1 MMKYLSYTIVFTLI
15 LSNLKAQQLDYPQ
28 TAKVNQVD
36 TYFGVEVEDPYR
48 WLEAMDSSATAD
60 WIAAQNEITFNY
72 LEQIP
77 FREKIKN
84 RLTEIWDYE
93 RVSAPFKEGDK
104 YYFFKNDGLQNQSV
118 LFQRENLEA
127 TPTIFFDPNQLS
139 EDGTKALRTFSFSN
153 DGKYFAYGVSSGGS
167 DWSEIFVMDVA
178 SQTLLEDQIEW
189 AKFTG
194 ISWYKDGFFYSRY
207 DAPEKELASKN
218 EYHKVYYH
226 QLGTS
231 QSEDELI
238 YEDATK
244 PLRNFYARTSEDER
258 FLYIYM
264 SEGTSGNQVYFQDL
278 SQEGSPLQPLVEGFD
293 YEPSIVENIGS
304 EIYMLTNHDA
314 PRYKLVKIDAN
325 NPSIENWQTVI
336 PEHEKDVLQSI
347 SIVDN
352 KLIANY
358 LEDVKTKVVVLDL
371 EGNFLHQVAFPTLGN
386 AYGFGGKKEDTE
398 VFYTFTSF
406 TYPSTVFKYDIANN
420 ESTLYEKPT
429 LNFDIDDYET
439 KQVFYPSKDGTMI
452 PMFLTYKKGLEQS
465 GDNPTYLYG
474 YGGFNISLE
483 PGFRLSIIPFLENGG
498 IYAVANLRGGAEY
511 GEEWHKAGMLLNK
524 QNVFDDFIS
533 AGEYLIQENYTSS
546 EKLAIAGGSNGG
558 LLVGAC
564 LNQRPDLF
572 QVALPA
578 VGVMDMLRF
587 HKFTIGWAWVVEYG
601 SSERDEAEFQNLL
614 EISPVHN
621 IQAID
626 YPAVMVT
633 TADHDDRVVP
643 AHSFKYMATLQ
654 EKNTSDKPTLIR
666 IETQAGH
673 GAGKPTSKII
683 EELADI
689 WSFVLYN
696 MGETPYE
703 NE

>member
-1 MMKYLSYTIVFTLI
+1 MKYLSYTIVFTLI
-15 LSNLKAQQLDYPQ
+15 ILNLKAQQLDYPP
-28 TAKVNQVD
+28 TTKVNQID
-36 TYFGVEVEDPYR
+36 TYFGVAVPDPYR

-60 WIAAQNEITFNY
+60 WVTAQNEVTFAY

-77 FREKIKN
+77 FREKIKD

-93 RVSAPFKEGDK
+93 RVSAPFKEGTQ

-118 LFQRENLEA
+118 LFQKESLDA
-127 TPTIFFDPNQLS
+127 QSIVFFDPNQLS

-167 DWSEIFVMDVA
+167 DWSEIFIMDVA
-178 SQTLLEDQIEW
+178 TQTLLEDHIEW

-194 ISWYKDGFFYSRY
+194 ISWHKEGFFYSRY

-226 QLGTS
+226 KVGTP

-238 YEDATK
+238 YEDTTQ
-244 PLRNFYARTSEDER
+244 PLRNFYASTSDDDR

-264 SEGTSGNQVYFQDL
+264 SEGTSGNQIYFQDL
-278 SQEGSPLQPLVEGFD
+278 SQEGSTLQPLVEGFD
-293 YEPSIVENIGS
+293 FESSIVDNIGS
-304 EIYMLTNHDA
+304 EIYMRTNHDA

-325 NPSIENWQTVI
+325 NPSVENWQTVI
-336 PEHEKDVLQSI
+336 PEHEKDVLQGV

-352 KLIANY
+352 KLITNY
-358 LEDVKTKVVVLDL
+358 LEDVKSKVVVLDL
-371 EGNFLHQVAFPTLGN
+371 EGKFLHEVTFPTLGN
-386 AYGFGGKKEDTE
+386 VYGFGGKKEDKE

-406 TYPSTVFKYDIANN
+406 IYPPTVFQYNIAQN
-420 ESTLYEKPT
+420 ESTLYKKPT
-429 LNFDIDDYET
+429 LNFDINDYET

-452 PMFLTYKKGLEQS
+452 PMFLTYKKGLVQN
-465 GDNPTYLYG
+465 GNNPTYLYG
-474 YGGFNISLE
+474 YGGFNVSLE
-483 PGFRLSIIPFLENGG
+483 PGFRLSAIPFLENGG

-614 EISPVHN
+614 AISPVHN

-654 EKNTSDKPTLIR
+654 EKNTSNQPTLIR

-673 GAGKPTSKII
+673 GAGKPTSKVI

-689 WSFVLYN
+689 WSFVFYN
-696 MGETPYE
+696 MDESPYE